1 MSRRRDRPTKIYP
14 FDEDLNVMEEHEFDA
29 AEVYVIALNG
39 GAPTTDWT
47 ERSEWAENVC
57 RPKGDVL
64 PKTKGG
70 AR

>member
-1 MSRRRDRPTKIYP
+1 MD
-14 FDEDLNVMEEHEFDA
+14 EHEFDVS
-29 AEVYVIALNG
+29 EVYVIALNG
-39 GAPTTDWT
+39 GAPTQDWT

-57 RPKGDVL
+57 KPKGDVL